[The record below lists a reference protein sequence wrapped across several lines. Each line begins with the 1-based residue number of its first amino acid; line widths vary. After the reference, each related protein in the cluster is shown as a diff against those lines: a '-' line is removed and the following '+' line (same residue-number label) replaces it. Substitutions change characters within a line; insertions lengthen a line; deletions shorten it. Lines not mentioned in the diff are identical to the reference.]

1 VRATP
6 AGEGAGDDERSPCK
20 AAWGDGGA
28 HQPVSLAS
36 IGNPESLRCDC
47 DCDCDFER
55 NARPRAKI
63 LRLLATRWIS
73 RVHVR

>member
-1 VRATP
+1 MRATP
-6 AGEGAGDDERSPCK
+6 AGEEAGDDERSPGES
-20 AAWGDGGA
+20 AWDDCGGR
-28 HQPVSLAS
+28 QPVRLAS
-36 IGNPESLRCDC
+36 IGNPEPLRC

-55 NARPRAKI
+55 NARARAKI